1 MTERNDQEEI
11 RRKRRQELID
21 AGQDPYPARTKATT
35 TIEHLREHWKLD
47 QTVTIAGRVR
57 AIRLQG
63 GSAFIDLDDGTG
75 KLQLFLQK
83 KQLGEAFT
91 SLTSALDLGDFL
103 EASGTTFLT
112 KAGEQS
118 LNTSAAVWLAKA
130 LRPLPSSWHGLEDVE
145 VRYRHRE
152 LDVVTN
158 PETKTLFLQRATII
172 RTLRDELHH
181 HGFIEVETPVLQP
194 LAGGAS
200 AKPFVT
206 HHNALDVDL
215 FLRVAPELYLKRLI
229 VGGLNRIFEVARC
242 FRNEGID
249 RDHNPE
255 FTQVELYVAY
265 HDYRWLME
273 FTEKLIATIATSV
286 HGRPIFIHD
295 HQEQPIA
302 LPFPRI
308 SYHEAILTYAKIDI
322 DALDDDTLVSA
333 ARQQG
338 TDIPD
343 GMNRGQVIDEV
354 FKTHV
359 RPKLIAPTFVY
370 DYPLVLSPLAKK
382 KADQPTYTERFQLLM
397 GGTELGN
404 AFSELNDPVDQRQRF
419 NDQERLRATG
429 DEEAQRIDEDFLEA
443 LEYGLPPT
451 AGLGLGLDRLT
462 AVLTGRHALK
472 DVILFPT
479 LRPKT

>member
-1 MTERNDQEEI
+1 MAERNDQEEI
-11 RRKRRQELID
+11 RLKRRAELIEH
-21 AGQDPYPARTKATT
+21 GHNPYPARTKTTT
-35 TIEHLREHWKLD
+35 TIQHLREHWKVD
-47 QTVTIAGRVR
+47 QSATISGRVR

-83 KQLGEAFT
+83 KQLGDTFA

-103 EASGTTFLT
+103 EASGVTFLT

-118 LNTSAAVWLAKA
+118 LNTSDAKWLAKA
-130 LRPLPSSWHGLEDVE
+130 LRPLPSNWHGLEDVE

-152 LDVVTN
+152 LDLVTN
-158 PETKTLFLQRATII
+158 PETKTIFLQRATIV
-172 RTLRDELHH
+172 RTLREELHR
-181 HGFIEVETPVLQP
+181 HGFVEVETPMLQP

-206 HHNALDVDL
+206 HHNALDIDL

-229 VGGLNRIFEVARC
+229 VGGFNRVFEVARC

-255 FTQVELYVAY
+255 FTQVELYAAY
-265 HDYRWLME
+265 HDYRWLMD
-273 FTEKLIATIATSV
+273 FTEKLVVNIATSV
-286 HGRPIFIHD
+286 HGRPIFIHEQ
-295 HQEQPIA
+295 QEQPLA
-302 LPFPRI
+302 TPFPRI
-308 SYHEAILTYAKIDI
+308 TYHDAIKQYTEIDI
-322 DALDDDTLVSA
+322 DAVDDQALVAA
-333 ARQQG
+333 ARQRG

-343 GMNRGQVIDEV
+343 GLGRGKVIDEL

-359 RPKLIAPTFVY
+359 RPKLITPTFVF
-370 DYPLVLSPLAKK
+370 DYPLELSPLAKK

-404 AFSELNDPVDQRQRF
+404 AFSELNDPIDQRQRF
-419 NDQERLRATG
+419 QEQERLRDSG
-429 DEEAQRIDEDFLEA
+429 DEEAQRVDEDFLEA
-443 LEYGLPPT
+443 LEYGMPPT
-451 AGLGLGLDRLT
+451 AGLGIGIDRLT
-462 AVLTGRHALK
+462 AVLTGHHTLK

-479 LRPKT
+479 LRPKS